1 MKQAIGR
8 FLARDKGRGGGGSI
22 PEKLDK
28 DPNNEALISPENNE
42 SSAPPP
48 SPPLNSQPSS
58 PTPPP
63 KLAPSNPTSMLL
75 TKYTGSCHCGLVTF
89 EVVAPRKL
97 PVYDCK

>member
-1 MKQAIGR
+1 MKQA
-8 FLARDKGRGGGGSI
+8 FSKLLSRDSDRRSTVI
-22 PEKLDK
+22 PGKCE
-28 DPNNEALISPENNE
+28 DPKKEPLISPVD
-42 SSAPPP
+42 PPP
-48 SPPLNSQPSS
+48 PPMQPPSS
-58 PTPPP
+58 PEPPP